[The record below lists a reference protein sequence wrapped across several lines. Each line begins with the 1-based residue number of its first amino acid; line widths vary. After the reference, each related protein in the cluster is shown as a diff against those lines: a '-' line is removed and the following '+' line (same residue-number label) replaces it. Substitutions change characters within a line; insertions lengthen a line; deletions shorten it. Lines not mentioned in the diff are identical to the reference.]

1 MINGFYRGD
10 GAQAVWPFAGGQ
22 PQPVGLHQTF
32 HQNLVIVARLNICH
46 KDLIG
51 HQRLYKFLLLGKGIR
66 LLRVIHPII
75 HHTPDGRVPGA
86 GHRSH
91 DLNGVLSVKNV
102 VDPVPPADLD
112 RVDLTHVKMPGGLLY
127 MGNGEVALICLIG
140 NQIFNGNFLKMYIR
154 NKITVVRHGHPS
166 FFMAWRSASTS
177 FFSWISSFRAAC
189 FAPMDTARKSM
200 D

>member
-22 PQPVGLHQTF
+22 PQPVGLHQALD
-32 HQNLVIVARLNICH
+32 QNLIIVARFNICH
-46 KDLIG
+46 KDFIG
-51 HQRLYKFLLLGKGIR
+51 HQRLYKFLLLGKSVG
-66 LLRVIHPII
+66 LLRVIHPVV
-75 HHTPDGRVPGA
+75 HHTPDGRVPGT

-91 DLNGVLSVKNV
+91 DLYGVLPVENI
-102 VDPVPPADLD
+102 VDPVPSANLD
-112 RVDLTHVKMPGGLLY
+112 RIDLTHIEMPSGLLY
-127 MGNGEVALICLIG
+127 VGNREVALICLVG
-140 NQIFNGNFLKMYIR
+140 NQIFNGNFLKMYVR
-154 NKITVVRHGHPS
+154 NKIAVVRHDHPS

-189 FAPMDTARKSM
+189 FAPADTALKTM